1 MRVFW
6 YICIRKEITNLQ
18 AMSAVIP
25 RLRDCYKKSDR
36 RKEKQKLYNDTIYK
50 KERDWYMM
58 CHPICEVCERD
69 GLITQSVHCHH
80 IQSPFQIGIS
90 KQESY
95 RRLTDEKNL
104 LSVCLY
110 HHLCEHGLASKAMK
124 EEYQKRLDNL
134 KQDEDG

>member
-1 MRVFW
+1 
-6 YICIRKEITNLQ
+6 
-18 AMSAVIP
+18 MSAVIP
-25 RLRDCYKKSDR
+25 RLRDNYKKSDR
-36 RKEKQKLYNDTIYK
+36 RKEKQSSYNNAYYK
-50 KERDWYMM
+50 KIRDWYMQAH
-58 CHPICEVCERD
+58 CLCEECLKD
-69 GLITQSVHCHH
+69 NLITQAVHCHH

-95 RRLTDEKNL
+95 RRLTDEKNFL
-104 LSVCLY
+104 AVCLY

>member
-1 MRVFW
+1 MA
-6 YICIRKEITNLQ
+6 YLHQIINLQ

-25 RLRDCYKKSDR
+25 RLRDNYKRSDR
-36 RKEKQKLYNDTIYK
+36 RKEKQKLYNDTYYK
-50 KERDWYMM
+50 KIRDWYMQAH
-58 CHPICEVCERD
+58 CLCEECLKD
-69 GLITQSVHCHH
+69 NLITQAVHCHH

-95 RRLTDEKNL
+95 RRLTDEKNFL
-104 LSVCLY
+104 AVCQY

-134 KQDEDG
+134 KQYEDGQ